1 MMMQTAAGARRL
13 NPLDPAERRRPLP
26 RATVAAVS
34 VVVLAHVGLAVAL
47 YNQRFELQEGE
58 PLPDGPVITLLRP
71 PPPAP
76 PPPPPPEPTTQ
87 PPAPNPPIN
96 RTPLPRIPTET
107 LPTVINE
114 DAVPAPGAV
123 INLERIVP
131 PSPAPGT
138 ATEPVVEAPRGPPV
152 ITSPRWVRQPSGDQL
167 ARAYPDRALD
177 RELEGIASLS
187 CTVNADGTVSAC
199 AVASETPSGAGFGR
213 AAQGLS
219 RYFRM
224 SPQTVDGQPVDG
236 ARVTI
241 GIRFNLPED

>member
-1 MMMQTAAGARRL
+1 MMMETAAGPRRL

-47 YNQRFELQEGE
+47 YNQRFELREME
-58 PLPDGPVITLLRP
+58 ATPDRIIDGVTLV
-71 PPPAP
+71 P
-76 PPPPPPEPTTQ
+76 PPPPPPPTPPEPTTQ
-87 PPAPNPPIN
+87 PPAPNPPLN
-96 RTPLPRIPTET
+96 RTPLPSIPTET
-107 LPTVINE
+107 LPTVIND
-114 DAVPAPGAV
+114 DAAPAPGPV

-131 PSPAPGT
+131 PSPEPGT
-138 ATEPVVEAPRGPPV
+138 TTEPVVEAPRGPPV
-152 ITSPRWVRQPSGDQL
+152 ITSPRWISRPSGDQL

-177 RELEGIASLS
+177 RELEGVASLS
-187 CTVNADGTVSAC
+187 CRVNADGTVSAC
-199 AVASETPSGAGFGR
+199 AVASETPAGAGFGR